1 MELVNSF
8 GIWAKY
14 KDNALKSPV
23 EVHANLWH
31 IGKNTD
37 NAFIDFGVMIPQ
49 YTDLLNLTIVLP
61 FFVPTTNIS
70 DLSDIISQNGI
81 GSLVFNTEC
90 AAQVKSGLG
99 KIKITTLRLNNSGI
113 LLLPIVDKYI
123 GNGISVSFDKIE
135 EQSCISIDFSKPKTD
150 CEVFEKLYLRFRIRD
165 SEIKNSMFC
174 KLNKKNKYLE
184 SAFTG
189 TQIIDFMVNELR
201 NIKAEI
207 NEMMTGKG
215 LELVNLNKVH
225 FFVMEPAE
233 NDVVTGNVECR
244 RLEPGWKDY
253 LNEGDYQEN
262 TLVYHW
268 SKKAANEKDHFSNYS
283 KLVKITSS
291 ETNYKLIAIYILI
304 VVMLSVVA
312 GFVHSGLN
320 CLIKWILGA
329 LGSALEVILSYLSQ
343 ISS

>member
-1 MELVNSF
+1 MNFVNSF

-14 KDNALKSPV
+14 KDNESKSPV

-31 IGKNTD
+31 IGKNTE

-49 YTDLLNLTIVLP
+49 YTNLLSLTIVLP

-70 DLSDIISQNGI
+70 DLSDTISQDGI

-90 AAQVKSGLG
+90 VAQVKSGLG
-99 KIKITTLRLNNSGI
+99 KMKIKTLCLNNSDKHI
-113 LLLPIVDKYI
+113 LLLPIIDKSTY
-123 GNGISVSFDKIE
+123 NGISVSFNTIE
-135 EQSCISIDFSKPKTD
+135 EQSRIIIDFSNLKTD
-150 CEVFEKLYLRFRIRD
+150 CEVYEKLYLRFRIRD
-165 SEIKNSMFC
+165 SEIKRSMFC

-207 NEMMTGKG
+207 NEMMTGEG
-215 LELVNLNKVH
+215 LELVSLNKVH

-233 NDVVTGNVECR
+233 NDVVTGDVECR

-268 SKKAANEKDHFSNYS
+268 SRKATKEIDRFSNYS
-283 KLVKITSS
+283 KLVKVTSS
-291 ETNYKLIAIYILI
+291 ETNFKLITIYVLI

-312 GFVHSGLN
+312 SFVYSWLS
-320 CLIKWILGA
+320 CLPFWTVGVSAVVLAIILY
-329 LGSALEVILSYLSQ
+329 ILS
-343 ISS
+343 